1 MVAVQQRALERM
13 KEAETVVKGRVG
25 AGLAPPIDENR
36 ARLRR
41 VQQVAMLADYAG
53 QERESLSQLAVSLGM
68 TKTLIEAP
76 GLMTHCALD
85 PTEQSA
91 AGIHPGGIRLSLGIE
106 NVEDLLK
113 DLEAGLAAA

>member
-1 MVAVQQRALERM
+1 MAGDLGLSRERCARVIDHIAA
-13 KEAETVVKGRVG
+13 EAYSIT
-25 AGLAPPIDENR
+25 
-36 ARLRR
+36 
-41 VQQVAMLADYAG
+41 
-53 QERESLSQLAVSLGM
+53 LAVSLGM